1 MCWLISSLIHLAP
14 EGRHVYSTRNA
25 TNPKAPAGQ
34 HALWKMGNIRRN
46 WLIFVG
52 FQGSHSTQPT
62 TIVERKS
69 GKRDSF
75 NTDRLYRRE
84 QRSLFPTTYVMVIT

>member
-1 MCWLISSLIHLAP
+1 ML
-14 EGRHVYSTRNA
+14 R
-25 TNPKAPAGQ
+25 
-34 HALWKMGNIRRN
+34 KMENIKRN

-52 FQGSHSTQPT
+52 FHDFRSTQPT

-75 NTDRLYRRE
+75 NTDRLHRRE

>member
-1 MCWLISSLIHLAP
+1 MTSLSVHLAP

-25 TNPKAPAGQ
+25 TNPKAPEGR
-34 HALWKMGNIRRN
+34 HVLWKMGNIRRN
-46 WLIFVG
+46 WFIFVG
-52 FQGSHSTQPT
+52 FHGFRSTQPT

-69 GKRDSF
+69 GKRDNF
-75 NTDRLYRRE
+75 NTNRLHRKE